1 MKRTL
6 PLVLAV
12 SLLLLA
18 GSGSL
23 VAVSRPV
30 VQGAAEGVELC
41 PQSICQAAI
50 FVAQFQ
56 GQVGQTANAVGY
68 IAVAAT
74 HDPLP
79 DPYESAAITGGHW
92 ELTAGRYVLGGSI
105 AAGSLF
111 NNGDHTYTVN
121 ATLLLLRG
129 GIGTIY
135 FEGILDH
142 RVFPPTIEGT
152 IRQNP

>member
-23 VAVSRPV
+23 SAVSMPV
-30 VQGAAEGVELC
+30 VQGVAAGVELC

-50 FVAQFQ
+50 FVAQFR
-56 GQVGQTANAVGY
+56 GRVGRNINAMGY

-74 HDPLP
+74 HEPLP
-79 DPYESAAITGGHW
+79 DPGESAAITGGQW
-92 ELTAGRYVLGGSI
+92 ELTAGRYVLGGI
-105 AAGSLF
+105 VDDGSLL

-142 RVFPPTIEGT
+142 SEFPPTIQGT